1 MALCALVRS
10 IEEEVMK
17 YMKKAAAVI
26 LSVLVLGLTL
36 AGCEISLND
45 TDQVAVVYGKE
56 EIMLD
61 EAKLYVY
68 EAQRQVELENE
79 FLIAYYYGG
88 FDTFWE
94 ESWGYNLTSAM
105 QQLYQT
111 KFLVDLAK
119 QAGMTLTAEETE
131 RMEAGIERFKK
142 EADVAIH
149 LSGADE
155 SLVRKY
161 VEENAI
167 AVKYYLQM
175 VEDVDTNFDYET
187 FRRKSLVGVTITAKT
202 TIPTPTE
209 EATEPVSGAGSEGTT
224 EAPSSTEAPETTE
237 APTYSEERRG
247 LILRET
253 LEAVKAMFDEGK
265 TVAEVVDH
273 FRDSLE
279 ANVSTLGSVEVAPSD
294 GREDPNEAYKTYREI
309 GWDMSTGEIRAE
321 IVINSAGSEV
331 GYVLLCEDDD
341 SEEGRRKAEEDE
353 LVKRKAELFAKQY
366 QELIRKSPEFH
377 VYETKI
383 ANIRY
388 KNAIIESA
396 LLTPST
402 TEAEAEGTTGEEGT
416 AAN

>member
-1 MALCALVRS
+1 
-10 IEEEVMK
+10 MK

-119 QAGMTLTAEETE
+119 QEGMTLTAEETE

-142 EADVAIH
+142 EADIAIH
-149 LSGADE
+149 LAGADE

-175 VEDVDTNFDYET
+175 VGDVDTNFDYET
-187 FRRKSLVGVTITAKT
+187 FRRKSLIGVTITAKT

-209 EATEPVSGAGSEGTT
+209 EATEPVSGEESESTTEAPT

-273 FRDSLE
+273 FRSSLE
-279 ANVSTLGSVEVAPSD
+279 ANVTTLGSVEVAPSD
-294 GREDPNEAYKTYREI
+294 AREDANEAYGTYREI
-309 GWDMSTGEIRAE
+309 GWDMATGEIRAE
-321 IVINSAGSEV
+321 IVINSSGNEV

-353 LVKRKAELFAKQY
+353 LVKRKAALFAEKY
-366 QELIRKSPEFH
+366 QELIQKSPEFH